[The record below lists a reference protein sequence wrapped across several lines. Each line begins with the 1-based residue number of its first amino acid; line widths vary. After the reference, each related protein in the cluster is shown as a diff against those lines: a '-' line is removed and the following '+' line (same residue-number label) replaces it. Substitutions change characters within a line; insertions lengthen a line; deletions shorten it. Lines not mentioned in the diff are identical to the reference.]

1 MPKHSRPRRRQTIQ
15 SNTYRFFVDADAL
28 HGREVVIEDA
38 ELAHQLGVVLRLRA
52 GERVLLLDN
61 SGWQYVVALNTLVG
75 DRVTGTVE
83 RKELAGGEPRTK
95 LTLYVALLR
104 PERFEWVLQ
113 KGTDLGVSAFVPVI
127 CERSTVA
134 DADELSERKLDRW
147 RRIVREAAEQ
157 SRRGKLP
164 RLAPALFFPAAS
176 EQAARRGQALLLWE
190 GAGVPS
196 LRKVLRDTGREQ
208 DGQETPRRELRDERP
223 GDEGRMMRGRR
234 QESETISS
242 IVPSPRPP
250 VSGSPG
256 LPFSVALF
264 SGPEGGFSAGEF
276 ETALRYG
283 MIPVTLGPR
292 TLRAETAPLV
302 AASAILYEMGDLD

>member
-1 MPKHSRPRRRQTIQ
+1 MPKHPHPRRRQTVQ

-38 ELAHQLGVVLRLRA
+38 ELAHQLGAVLRLRP
-52 GERVLLLDN
+52 GERMLLLDN
-61 SGWQYVVALNTLVG
+61 SGWQYIVALNSLAG

-95 LTLYVALLR
+95 LTLYIALLR

-113 KGTDLGVSAFVPVI
+113 KGTELGVSVFVPVI
-127 CERSTVA
+127 CERSTIA
-134 DADELSERKLDRW
+134 DADELSERKLERW

-164 RLAPALFFPAAS
+164 RLASALFFPAAC

-190 GAGVPS
+190 GADVPS
-196 LRKVLRDTGREQ
+196 LRRILRES
-208 DGQETPRRELRDERP
+208 GQQTAGGELKIEAQGSRIEDRR
-223 GDEGRMMRGRR
+223 
-234 QESETISS
+234 SS
-242 IVPSPRPP
+242 IRDPRA
-250 VSGSPG
+250 SAH
-256 LPFSVALF
+256 PFSIALF

-276 ETALRYG
+276 ETASRYG
-283 MIPVTLGPR
+283 IISVTLGPR

-302 AASAILYEMGDLD
+302 AASAILYEMGDLE

>member
-1 MPKHSRPRRRQTIQ
+1 MRGSGDTHHAVRNYATRTMPKHPRPRHRQTIQ
-15 SNTYRFFVDADAL
+15 SNTYRFFVGADAL

-38 ELAHQLGVVLRLRA
+38 ELAHQLGAVLRLRA

-61 SGWQYVVALNTLVG
+61 SGWQYVVALDTLVG
-75 DRVTGTVE
+75 DRVAGTVE

-113 KGTDLGVSAFVPVI
+113 KGTELGVSAFVPVI
-127 CERSTVA
+127 CERSTIA

-164 RLAPALFFPAAS
+164 RLAPALLFPAACD
-176 EQAARRGQALLLWE
+176 QAARRGQALLLWE
-190 GAGVPS
+190 GAGVAP
-196 LRKVLRDTGREQ
+196 LRRVLRDSIQPAGVKEQRSADGRSRIA
-208 DGQETPRRELRDERP
+208 DPR
-223 GDEGRMMRGRR
+223 
-234 QESETISS
+234 SAAH
-242 IVPSPRPP
+242 
-250 VSGSPG
+250 
-256 LPFSVALF
+256 PFSVALF

-276 ETALRYG
+276 ETASRYG

>member
-1 MPKHSRPRRRQTIQ
+1 MPKHPRPRRRQTVQ

-38 ELAHQLGVVLRLRA
+38 ELAHQLGAVLRLRQ
-52 GERVLLLDN
+52 GERMLLLDN
-61 SGWQYVVALNTLVG
+61 SGWQYVVALNSLAG
-75 DRVTGTVE
+75 DRVAGTVE

-113 KGTDLGVSAFVPVI
+113 KGTELGVSAFVPVI
-127 CERSTVA
+127 CERSTIA

-164 RLAPALFFPAAS
+164 RLASALFYPAAC

-190 GAGVPS
+190 GAGAPP
-196 LRKVLRDTGREQ
+196 LRRILRDSSQPSADGEPRMTDPRAAIREQ
-208 DGQETPRRELRDERP
+208 R
-223 GDEGRMMRGRR
+223 
-234 QESETISS
+234 SS
-242 IVPSPRPP
+242 AQ
-250 VSGSPG
+250 
-256 LPFSVALF
+256 PFSIALL

-276 ETALRYG
+276 ETAARYG
-283 MIPVTLGPR
+283 IMPVTLGPR

>member
-1 MPKHSRPRRRQTIQ
+1 MPKHPRPRRRQTEQ

-28 HGREVVIEDA
+28 HGREAVIEDA
-38 ELAHQLGVVLRLRA
+38 ELAHQLGAVLRLRP

-61 SGWQYVVALNTLVG
+61 SGWQYVVALDTLVG
-75 DRVTGTVE
+75 DRITGTVE

-113 KGTDLGVSAFVPVI
+113 KGTELGVSAFVPVI
-127 CERSTVA
+127 CERSTIA

-164 RLAPALFFPAAS
+164 RLAPALFFPAAC

-190 GAGVPS
+190 GAGAPP
-196 LRKVLRDTGREQ
+196 LRKVLRDAAREQ
-208 DGQETPRRELRDERP
+208 GDTQTQRYEARDGSHGSQSRAT
-223 GDEGRMMRGRR
+223 RGKR
-234 QESETISS
+234 QESRTIASS
-242 IVPSPRPP
+242 ISGPQSP
-250 VSGSPG
+250 VAASPG

-276 ETALRYG
+276 ETASRYG
-283 MIPVTLGPR
+283 IISVTLGPR

>member
-1 MPKHSRPRRRQTIQ
+1 MPKRPRQHRQTIQ
-15 SNTYRFFVDADAL
+15 SNTYRFFVDADVL
-28 HGREVVIEDA
+28 RGREVLIENA
-38 ELAHQLGVVLRLRA
+38 ELVHQLGAVLRLRA

-61 SGWQYVVALNTLVG
+61 SGWQYVVALDTLAG
-75 DRVTGTVE
+75 DRVVGTVE

-113 KGTDLGVSAFVPVI
+113 KGTELGVSSFVPVI
-127 CERSTVA
+127 CERSTIA

-164 RLAPALFFPAAS
+164 RLASALFFPAACD
-176 EQAARRGQALLLWE
+176 QASRRGQALLLWE
-190 GAGVPS
+190 GAGVSP
-196 LRKVLRDTGREQ
+196 LRRVLRASNQPQADTQPSRE
-208 DGQETPRRELRDERP
+208 DSRWKTTDRTSDLRSSMLNTP
-223 GDEGRMMRGRR
+223 
-234 QESETISS
+234 SS
-242 IVPSPRPP
+242 SQ
-250 VSGSPG
+250 
-256 LPFSVALF
+256 PFSVALF

-276 ETALRYG
+276 ETASRYG

-302 AASAILYEMGDLD
+302 AASAILYEMGDLE

>member
-15 SNTYRFFVDADAL
+15 SNTYRFFVGADAL
-28 HGREVVIEDA
+28 HGREVAIEDA
-38 ELAHQLGVVLRLRA
+38 ELAHQLGAVLRLRA

-61 SGWQYVVALNTLVG
+61 SGWQYVVALDTLVG
-75 DRVTGTVE
+75 DHITGTVE

-113 KGTDLGVSAFVPVI
+113 KGTELGVSAFVPVI

-164 RLAPALFFPAAS
+164 RLGPALFFPAAC

-190 GAGVPS
+190 GAGVPP
-196 LRKVLRDTGREQ
+196 LRRVLRGSSQPTAGEQ
-208 DGQETPRRELRDERP
+208 WKIEDQRSRLADPR
-223 GDEGRMMRGRR
+223 
-234 QESETISS
+234 SS
-242 IVPSPRPP
+242 LLEPRSPAQ
-250 VSGSPG
+250 
-256 LPFSVALF
+256 PFSIALF
-264 SGPEGGFSAGEF
+264 SGPEGGFSTGEF
-276 ETALRYG
+276 ETATRYG